1 MFEEN
6 WPSVLVF
13 LSCATQWRR
22 TMPPM
27 GGSLIYD
34 GLIYSGIRD
43 VIWAHGHTGKTA
55 REIFMDVQTMERAA
69 IPELNKAA
77 NK

>member
-1 MFEEN
+1 
-6 WPSVLVF
+6 
-13 LSCATQWRR
+13 
-22 TMPPM
+22 M